1 MAASVVVSLCGSPA
15 GGRTRGGWQ
24 RAQVA
29 MADVR
34 KSDGRKGAKIWDD
47 CHCRQPG
54 CCTRLQRRPQEAA
67 GEMRPAVATTCA
79 SGSCRIQTRCA
90 CNARCRA
97 ACGGCALP
105 VQSSRAHRRHSGSW
119 SAGPTT
125 LHQNF
130 SVHPAALN
138 ASVMPSPPHGSR
150 MLPGYSPEPVRH
162 QIALPISVRRNPA
175 HQLRPWGW
183 QHPNHLDH
191 AQLGYS
197 T

>member
-1 MAASVVVSLCGSPA
+1 MGALPAVGRGEAGRGRRSRWQMYARAMAARVRRFGMTVTAASLAAAPGCS
-15 GGRTRGGWQ
+15 GGR
-24 RAQVA
+24 
-29 MADVR
+29 
-34 KSDGRKGAKIWDD
+34 
-47 CHCRQPG
+47 
-54 CCTRLQRRPQEAA
+54 RRPQGRCGLLSQPPVLREAA
-67 GEMRPAVATTCA
+67 GSRQDAHAM
-79 SGSCRIQTRCA
+79 
-90 CNARCRA
+90 RA
-97 ACGGCALP
+97 AGLHAGGCALP